1 MEFVISD
8 KYQERFHWDL
18 TPAKVFNDHTID
30 GSEVT
35 TAASIARQLNCC
47 AMNVLRT
54 AKTNP
59 CWSTP
64 IPYLA
69 VPAAR
74 LESKRF
80 KGLIDITRFYQVSRK
95 LECFTGSR
103 GPGKWVGFEG
113 NDPGLANPDERH
125 GIEWPALLERSY
137 RLCIGN
143 RGSQI

>member
-8 KYQERFHWDL
+8 KDHEQFNWDL

-59 CWSTP
+59 YCSTP
-64 IPYLA
+64 IPIWPFPLRGCSQS
-69 VPAAR
+69 V
-74 LESKRF
+74 SK
-80 KGLIDITRFYQVSRK
+80 G
-95 LECFTGSR
+95 
-103 GPGKWVGFEG
+103 
-113 NDPGLANPDERH
+113 
-125 GIEWPALLERSY
+125 
-137 RLCIGN
+137 
-143 RGSQI
+143 